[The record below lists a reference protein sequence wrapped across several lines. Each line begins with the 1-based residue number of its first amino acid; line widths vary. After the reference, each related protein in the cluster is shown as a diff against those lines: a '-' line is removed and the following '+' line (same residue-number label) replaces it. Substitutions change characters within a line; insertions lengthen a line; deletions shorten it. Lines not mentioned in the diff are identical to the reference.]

1 MLIHLISLSS
11 LDLKFCIFPLQHAR
25 NRRRHD
31 PHFPAAQLLHR
42 QSEVA
47 CQSTLCE
54 QPENGVDNESMADK
68 NNMSR
73 WAMVYL
79 AKSMHQT

>member
-1 MLIHLISLSS
+1 
-11 LDLKFCIFPLQHAR
+11 
-25 NRRRHD
+25 
-31 PHFPAAQLLHR
+31 
-42 QSEVA
+42 VA